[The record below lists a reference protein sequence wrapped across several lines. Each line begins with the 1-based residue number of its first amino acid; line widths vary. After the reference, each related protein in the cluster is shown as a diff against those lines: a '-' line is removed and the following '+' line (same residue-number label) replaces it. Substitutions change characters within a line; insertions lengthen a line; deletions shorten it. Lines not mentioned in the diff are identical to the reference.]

1 MTKRIFTAILL
12 VTVAILLLSSAAISV
27 VLYKDFKAQ
36 FFTELKSEAHT
47 IALALEAGLPAQS
60 YLPSLERGKISD
72 LRVTWV
78 AADGTVY
85 YDSEADEDTME
96 NHLLREEISEAL
108 QNGYG
113 DSMRNSETIAKKTI
127 YYACRLT
134 DGTVL
139 RVSGT
144 QDSVFGVLMQVLK
157 PTAAVLLAAV
167 LLALLLSY
175 RVSKRV
181 VRPLNELNLDNPQAA
196 EAYDE
201 LSPLVEKISAQNRQI
216 SAQMEQ
222 LRRSQEEFAAVT
234 GHMSE
239 GLLVLDR
246 KMQLLFCN
254 AAARRLLHT
263 DGGEGLSLLAV
274 NRSAPFREAAEE
286 ALAGKHAQE
295 SVALDGRIYQ
305 LMANPAY
312 DGETLTGAVLLLL
325 DVTERED
332 RERLRR
338 EFTANVSHE
347 LRTPLTSISGF
358 AELIRE
364 GVAKPEDVPRFADK
378 ICGEAHRLLALIED
392 ILKLSRL
399 DEGGSVEEKTP
410 QRLDVLAES
419 VVQQLAPLALEQGIS
434 LTADTA
440 PCEVPGVGRILEEL
454 IYNLCDN
461 AVKYNR
467 PQGTVRVTVAAEGQP
482 TLTVADTGIGIPAA
496 ERERVFER
504 FYRVDKSHS
513 KAVGGTGLGLSIVKH
528 AAAFHGAE
536 ISVQSELGKGTTITV
551 RFPTERPQE
560 AAHK

>member
-12 VTVAILLLSSAAISV
+12 VTVAILLLSSAVISV
-27 VLYKDFKAQ
+27 VLYEDFEAQ
-36 FFTELKSEAHT
+36 FFNELKSEAHT
-47 IALALEAGLPAQS
+47 IAVALESGLPAEE
-60 YLPSLERGKISD
+60 YLPALEPARVTD

-78 AADGTVY
+78 AANGDVL
-85 YDSEADEDTME
+85 YDSDADETTME
-96 NHLLREEISEAL
+96 NHLAREEIAEAL

-113 DSMRNSETIAKKTI
+113 DSTRNSATISKKTI

-144 QDSVFGVLMQVLK
+144 QDSVFGILLNVLK
-157 PTAAVLLAAV
+157 PTAGVLLAAV
-167 LLALLLSY
+167 LLALVLSY

-181 VRPLNELNLDNPQAA
+181 VRPLNELDLENPQKV
-196 EAYDE
+196 ETYDE
-201 LSPLVEKISAQNRQI
+201 LTPLLEKISAQNRQI
-216 SAQMEQ
+216 RTQMEQ

-239 GLLVLDR
+239 GLLVIDA
-246 KMQLLFCN
+246 KMRLLFCN
-254 AAARRLLHT
+254 EAAKRLLHIEQAET
-263 DGGEGLSLLAV
+263 QSLLTV
-274 NRSAPFREAAEE
+274 NRSAPFREAADN
-286 ALAGKHAQE
+286 ALQGKHAQE
-295 SVALDGRIYQ
+295 SLTLDGRIYQ
-305 LMANPAY
+305 LVANPAY

-364 GVAKPEDVPRFADK
+364 GLAKPEDIPRFADR
-378 ICGEAHRLLALIED
+378 ICSESQRLLALIED
-392 ILKLSRL
+392 ILRLSQL

-410 QRLDVLAES
+410 QKLDELTCS
-419 VVQQLAPLALEQGIS
+419 VVQQLAPVAKEKGIS
-434 LTADTA
+434 ITADTA
-440 PCEVPGVGRILEEL
+440 PCEVMGVRRILEEL

-467 PQGTVRVTVAAEGQP
+467 PKGSVKVTAKPTDGCP
-482 TLTVADTGIGIPAA
+482 TLIVADTGIGIPEA
-496 ERERVFER
+496 EQERVFER

-513 KAVGGTGLGLSIVKH
+513 KAISGTGLGLSIVKH
-528 AAAFHGAE
+528 AAAFHNAE
-536 ISVQSELGKGTTITV
+536 ITMQSEVGKGTEIKL
-551 RFPTERPQE
+551 RFP
-560 AAHK
+560 A

>member
-12 VTVAILLLSSAAISV
+12 VTVAILLLSSAVISV
-27 VLYKDFKAQ
+27 VLYEDFEAQ
-36 FFTELKSEAHT
+36 FFNELKSEAHT
-47 IALALEAGLPAQS
+47 IAVALESGLPAEE
-60 YLPSLERGKISD
+60 YLPALEPARVTD

-78 AADGTVY
+78 AANGDVL
-85 YDSEADEDTME
+85 YDSDADETTME
-96 NHLLREEISEAL
+96 NHLAREEIAEAL

-113 DSMRNSETIAKKTI
+113 DSTRNSATISKKTI

-144 QDSVFGVLMQVLK
+144 QDSVFGILLNVLK
-157 PTAAVLLAAV
+157 PTAGVLLAAV
-167 LLALLLSY
+167 LLALVLSY

-181 VRPLNELNLDNPQAA
+181 VRPLNELDLENPQKV
-196 EAYDE
+196 ETYDE
-201 LSPLVEKISAQNRQI
+201 LTPLLEKISAQNRQI
-216 SAQMEQ
+216 RTQMEQ

-239 GLLVLDR
+239 GLLVIDA
-246 KMQLLFCN
+246 KMRLLFCN
-254 AAARRLLHT
+254 EAAKRLLHIEQAET
-263 DGGEGLSLLAV
+263 QSLLTV
-274 NRSAPFREAAEE
+274 NRSAPFREAADN
-286 ALAGKHAQE
+286 ALQGKHAQE
-295 SVALDGRIYQ
+295 SLTLDGRIYQ
-305 LMANPAY
+305 LVANPAY

-364 GVAKPEDVPRFADK
+364 GLAKPEDIPRFADR
-378 ICGEAHRLLALIED
+378 ICSESQWLLALIED
-392 ILKLSRL
+392 ILRLSQL

-410 QRLDVLAES
+410 QKLDELACS
-419 VVQQLAPLALEQGIS
+419 VVQQLAPVAKEKGIS
-434 LTADTA
+434 ITADTA
-440 PCEVPGVGRILEEL
+440 PCEVMGVRRILEEL

-467 PQGTVRVTVAAEGQP
+467 PKGSVKVTAKPIDGCP
-482 TLTVADTGIGIPAA
+482 TLIVADTGIGIPEA
-496 ERERVFER
+496 EQERVFER

-513 KAVGGTGLGLSIVKH
+513 KAIGGTGLGLSIVKH
-528 AAAFHGAE
+528 AAAFHNAE
-536 ISVQSELGKGTTITV
+536 ITMQSEVGKGTEIKL
-551 RFPTERPQE
+551 RFP
-560 AAHK
+560 A

>member
-12 VTVAILLLSSAAISV
+12 VTVAILLLSSAVISV
-27 VLYKDFKAQ
+27 VLYEDFEAQ
-36 FFTELKSEAHT
+36 FFNELKSEAHT
-47 IALALEAGLPAQS
+47 IAVALESGLPAEE
-60 YLPSLERGKISD
+60 YLPALEPARVTD

-78 AADGTVY
+78 AANGDVL
-85 YDSEADEDTME
+85 YDSDADETTME
-96 NHLLREEISEAL
+96 NHLAREEIAEAL

-113 DSMRNSETIAKKTI
+113 DSTRNSATISKKTI

-144 QDSVFGVLMQVLK
+144 QDSVFGILLNVLK
-157 PTAAVLLAAV
+157 PTAGVLLAAV
-167 LLALLLSY
+167 LLALVLSY

-181 VRPLNELNLDNPQAA
+181 VRPLDELDLENPQKV
-196 EAYDE
+196 ETYDE
-201 LSPLVEKISAQNRQI
+201 LTPLLEKISAQNRQI
-216 SAQMEQ
+216 RTQMKQ

-239 GLLVLDR
+239 GLLVIDA
-246 KMQLLFCN
+246 KMRLLFCN
-254 AAARRLLHT
+254 EAAKRLLHIEQAET
-263 DGGEGLSLLAV
+263 QSLLTV
-274 NRSAPFREAAEE
+274 NRSAPFREAADN
-286 ALAGKHAQE
+286 ALQGKHAQE
-295 SVALDGRIYQ
+295 SLTLDGRIYQ
-305 LMANPAY
+305 LVANPAY

-364 GVAKPEDVPRFADK
+364 GLAKPEDIPRFADR
-378 ICGEAHRLLALIED
+378 ICSESQRLLALIED
-392 ILKLSRL
+392 ILRLSQL

-410 QRLDVLAES
+410 QKLDELACS
-419 VVQQLAPLALEQGIS
+419 VVQQLAPVAKEKGIS
-434 LTADTA
+434 ITADTA
-440 PCEVPGVGRILEEL
+440 PCEVMGVRRILEEL

-467 PQGTVRVTVAAEGQP
+467 PKGSVKVTAKPIDGCP
-482 TLTVADTGIGIPAA
+482 TLIVADTGIGIPEA
-496 ERERVFER
+496 EQERVFER

-513 KAVGGTGLGLSIVKH
+513 KAIGGTGLGLSIVKH
-528 AAAFHGAE
+528 AAAFHNAE
-536 ISVQSELGKGTTITV
+536 ITMQSEVGKGTEIKL
-551 RFPTERPQE
+551 RFPV
-560 AAHK
+560 

>member
-1 MTKRIFTAILL
+1 MTKRIFTAIVL
-12 VTVAILLLSSAAISV
+12 VTVVILLLTSAVVSV
-27 VLYKDFKAQ
+27 VLYEDLEAQ
-36 FFTELKSEAHT
+36 FFNELKSEAHT
-47 IALALEAGLPAQS
+47 IAVALESGLPAEE
-60 YLPSLERGKISD
+60 YLPALEPARVTD

-78 AADGTVY
+78 GASGAVL
-85 YDSEADEDTME
+85 YDSDADESTME
-96 NHLLREEISEAL
+96 NHLAREEIAEAL

-113 DSMRNSETIAKKTI
+113 DSTRNSATISKKTI

-144 QDSVFGVLMQVLK
+144 QDSVFGILRNVLK
-157 PTAAVLLAAV
+157 PMALVLVAAVG
-167 LLALLLSY
+167 LALVLSY

-181 VRPLNELNLDNPQAA
+181 VRPLNELDLEHPQKV
-196 EAYDE
+196 ETYDE
-201 LSPLVEKISAQNRQI
+201 LTPLLEKIAVQNRQI
-216 SAQMEQ
+216 RAQMEQ

-239 GLLVLDR
+239 GLLVIDAKKR
-246 KMQLLFCN
+246 LLFCN
-254 AAARRLLHT
+254 EAAKRLLHIGQAET
-263 DGGEGLSLLAV
+263 QSLLMV

-286 ALAGKHAQE
+286 ALQGKHAQQ
-295 SVALDGRIYQ
+295 SVTLDGRIYQ

-312 DGETLTGAVLLLL
+312 DGQTLTGAVLLLL

-364 GVAKPEDVPRFADK
+364 GLAKQEDIPRFADR
-378 ICGEAHRLLALIED
+378 ICRESQRLLALIED
-392 ILKLSRL
+392 ILRLSQL
-399 DEGGSVEEKTP
+399 DEGGTAEEKTP
-410 QRLDVLAES
+410 QKLDALAVS
-419 VVQQLAPLALEQGIS
+419 VVQQLAPVAKEKGIS
-434 LTADTA
+434 ITTDTA
-440 PCEVPGVGRILEEL
+440 PCEVMGVGRVLEEL

-467 PQGTVRVTVAAEGQP
+467 PKGSVKVTAKPVDGVP
-482 TLTVADTGIGIPAA
+482 TLIVADTGIGIPEA
-496 ERERVFER
+496 EQERVFER

-513 KAVGGTGLGLSIVKH
+513 KAIGGTGLGLSIVKH
-528 AAAFHGAE
+528 AAAFHNAE
-536 ISVQSELGKGTTITV
+536 ITMQSELGKGTEIRL
-551 RFPTERPQE
+551 RFP
-560 AAHK
+560 A

>member
-12 VTVAILLLSSAAISV
+12 VTVAILLLSSAVISV
-27 VLYKDFKAQ
+27 VLYEDFEAQ
-36 FFTELKSEAHT
+36 FFNELKSEAHT
-47 IALALEAGLPAQS
+47 IAVALESGLPAEE
-60 YLPSLERGKISD
+60 YLPALEPARVTD

-78 AADGTVY
+78 AANGDVL
-85 YDSEADEDTME
+85 YDSDADETTME
-96 NHLLREEISEAL
+96 NHLAREEIAEAL

-113 DSMRNSETIAKKTI
+113 DSTRNSATISKKTI

-144 QDSVFGVLMQVLK
+144 QDSVFGILLNVLK
-157 PTAAVLLAAV
+157 PTAGVLLAAV
-167 LLALLLSY
+167 LLALVLSY

-181 VRPLNELNLDNPQAA
+181 VRPLDELDLENPQKV
-196 EAYDE
+196 ETYDE
-201 LSPLVEKISAQNRQI
+201 LTPLLEKISAQNRQI
-216 SAQMEQ
+216 RTQMKQ

-239 GLLVLDR
+239 GLLVIDA
-246 KMQLLFCN
+246 KMRLLFCN
-254 AAARRLLHT
+254 EAAKRLLHIEQAET
-263 DGGEGLSLLAV
+263 QSLLTV
-274 NRSAPFREAAEE
+274 NRSAPFREAADN
-286 ALAGKHAQE
+286 ALQGKHAQE
-295 SVALDGRIYQ
+295 SLTLDGRIYQ
-305 LMANPAY
+305 LVANPAY

-364 GVAKPEDVPRFADK
+364 GLAKPEDIPRFADR
-378 ICGEAHRLLALIED
+378 ICSESQRLLALIED
-392 ILKLSRL
+392 ILRLSQL

-410 QRLDVLAES
+410 QKLDELACS
-419 VVQQLAPLALEQGIS
+419 VVQQLAPVAKEKGIS
-434 LTADTA
+434 ITADTA
-440 PCEVPGVGRILEEL
+440 PCEVMGVRRILEEL

-467 PQGTVRVTVAAEGQP
+467 PKGSVKVTAKPIDGCP
-482 TLTVADTGIGIPAA
+482 TLIVADTGIGIPEA
-496 ERERVFER
+496 EQERVFER
-504 FYRVDKSHS
+504 YYRVDKSHS
-513 KAVGGTGLGLSIVKH
+513 KAIGGTGLGLSIVKH
-528 AAAFHGAE
+528 AAAFHNAE
-536 ISVQSELGKGTTITV
+536 ITMQSEVGKGTEIKL
-551 RFPTERPQE
+551 RFPV
-560 AAHK
+560 

>member
-12 VTVAILLLSSAAISV
+12 VTVAILLLSSAVISV
-27 VLYKDFKAQ
+27 VLYEDFEAQ
-36 FFTELKSEAHT
+36 FFNELKSEAHT
-47 IALALEAGLPAQS
+47 IAVALESGLPAEE
-60 YLPSLERGKISD
+60 YLPALEPARVTD

-78 AADGTVY
+78 AANGDVL
-85 YDSEADEDTME
+85 YDSDADETTME
-96 NHLLREEISEAL
+96 NHLAREEIAEAL

-113 DSMRNSETIAKKTI
+113 DSTRNSATISKKTI

-144 QDSVFGVLMQVLK
+144 QDSVFGILLNVLK
-157 PTAAVLLAAV
+157 PTAGVLLAAV
-167 LLALLLSY
+167 LLALVLSY

-181 VRPLNELNLDNPQAA
+181 VRPLNELDLENPQKV
-196 EAYDE
+196 ETYDE
-201 LSPLVEKISAQNRQI
+201 LTPLLEKISAQNRQI
-216 SAQMEQ
+216 RTQMEQ

-239 GLLVLDR
+239 GLLVIDA
-246 KMQLLFCN
+246 KMRLLFCN
-254 AAARRLLHT
+254 EAAKRLLHIEQAET
-263 DGGEGLSLLAV
+263 QSLLTV
-274 NRSAPFREAAEE
+274 NRSAPFREAADN
-286 ALAGKHAQE
+286 ALQGKHAQE
-295 SVALDGRIYQ
+295 SLTLDGRIYQ
-305 LMANPAY
+305 LVANPAY

-364 GVAKPEDVPRFADK
+364 GLAKPEDIPRFADR
-378 ICGEAHRLLALIED
+378 ICSESQRLLALIED
-392 ILKLSRL
+392 ILRLSQL

-410 QRLDVLAES
+410 QKLDELACS
-419 VVQQLAPLALEQGIS
+419 VVQQLAPVAKEKGIS
-434 LTADTA
+434 ITADTA
-440 PCEVPGVGRILEEL
+440 PCEVMGVRRILEEL

-467 PQGTVRVTVAAEGQP
+467 PKGSVKVTAKPIDGCP
-482 TLTVADTGIGIPAA
+482 TLIVADTGIGIPEA
-496 ERERVFER
+496 EQERVFER

-513 KAVGGTGLGLSIVKH
+513 KAIGGTGLGLSIVKH
-528 AAAFHGAE
+528 AAAFHNAE
-536 ISVQSELGKGTTITV
+536 ITMQSEVGKGTEIKL
-551 RFPTERPQE
+551 RFPV
-560 AAHK
+560 

>member
-12 VTVAILLLSSAAISV
+12 VTVAILLLSSAVISV
-27 VLYKDFKAQ
+27 VLYEDFEAQ
-36 FFTELKSEAHT
+36 FFNELKSEAHT
-47 IALALEAGLPAQS
+47 IAVALESGLPAEE
-60 YLPSLERGKISD
+60 YLPALEPARVTD

-78 AADGTVY
+78 AANGDVL
-85 YDSEADEDTME
+85 YDSDADETTME
-96 NHLLREEISEAL
+96 NHLAREEIAEAL

-113 DSMRNSETIAKKTI
+113 DSTRNSATISKKTI

-144 QDSVFGVLMQVLK
+144 QDSVFGILLNVLK
-157 PTAAVLLAAV
+157 PTAGVLLAAV

-181 VRPLNELNLDNPQAA
+181 VRPLNELDLENPQKV
-196 EAYDE
+196 ETYDE
-201 LSPLVEKISAQNRQI
+201 LTPLLEKISAQNRQI
-216 SAQMEQ
+216 RTQMEQ

-239 GLLVLDR
+239 GLLVIDA
-246 KMQLLFCN
+246 KMRLLFCN
-254 AAARRLLHT
+254 EAAKRLLHIEQAET
-263 DGGEGLSLLAV
+263 QSLLTV
-274 NRSAPFREAAEE
+274 NRSAPFREAADN
-286 ALAGKHAQE
+286 ALQGKHAQE
-295 SVALDGRIYQ
+295 SLTLDGRIYQ
-305 LMANPAY
+305 LVANPAY

-364 GVAKPEDVPRFADK
+364 GLAKPEDIPRFADR
-378 ICGEAHRLLALIED
+378 ICSESQRLLALIED
-392 ILKLSRL
+392 ILRLSQL
-399 DEGGSVEEKTP
+399 DEGGSMEEKTP
-410 QRLDVLAES
+410 QKLDELACS
-419 VVQQLAPLALEQGIS
+419 VVQQLAPVAKEKGIS
-434 LTADTA
+434 ITADTA
-440 PCEVPGVGRILEEL
+440 PCEVMGVRRILEEL

-467 PQGTVRVTVAAEGQP
+467 PKGSVKVTAKPIDGCP
-482 TLTVADTGIGIPAA
+482 TLIVADTGIGIP
-496 ERERVFER
+496 ETEQERVFER

-513 KAVGGTGLGLSIVKH
+513 KAIGGTGLGLSIVKH
-528 AAAFHGAE
+528 AAAFHNAE
-536 ISVQSELGKGTTITV
+536 ITMQSEVGKGTEIKL
-551 RFPTERPQE
+551 RFP
-560 AAHK
+560 A

>member
-12 VTVAILLLSSAAISV
+12 VTVAILLLSSAVISV
-27 VLYKDFKAQ
+27 VLYEDFEAQ
-36 FFTELKSEAHT
+36 FFNDLKSEAHT
-47 IALALEAGLPAQS
+47 IAVALESGLPAEE
-60 YLPSLERGKISD
+60 YLPALEPARVTD

-78 AADGTVY
+78 AANGDVL
-85 YDSEADEDTME
+85 YDSDADETTME
-96 NHLLREEISEAL
+96 NHLAREEIAEAL

-113 DSMRNSETIAKKTI
+113 DSTRNSATISKKTI

-144 QDSVFGVLMQVLK
+144 QDSVFGILLNVLK
-157 PTAAVLLAAV
+157 PTAGVLLAAV
-167 LLALLLSY
+167 LLALVLSY

-181 VRPLNELNLDNPQAA
+181 VRPLDELDLENPQKV
-196 EAYDE
+196 ETYDE
-201 LSPLVEKISAQNRQI
+201 LTPLLEKISAQNRQI
-216 SAQMEQ
+216 RTQMKQ

-239 GLLVLDR
+239 GLLVIDA
-246 KMQLLFCN
+246 KMRLLFCN
-254 AAARRLLHT
+254 EAAKRLLHIEQAET
-263 DGGEGLSLLAV
+263 QSLLTV
-274 NRSAPFREAAEE
+274 NRSAPFREAADN
-286 ALAGKHAQE
+286 ALQGKHAQE
-295 SVALDGRIYQ
+295 SLTLDGRIYQ
-305 LMANPAY
+305 LVANPAY

-364 GVAKPEDVPRFADK
+364 GLAKPEDIPRFADR
-378 ICGEAHRLLALIED
+378 ICSESQRLLALIED
-392 ILKLSRL
+392 ILRLSQL

-410 QRLDVLAES
+410 QKLDELACS
-419 VVQQLAPLALEQGIS
+419 VVQQLAPVAKEKGIS
-434 LTADTA
+434 ITADTA
-440 PCEVPGVGRILEEL
+440 PCEVMGVRRILEEL

-467 PQGTVRVTVAAEGQP
+467 PKGSVKVTAKPIDGCP
-482 TLTVADTGIGIPAA
+482 TLIVADTGIGIPEA
-496 ERERVFER
+496 EQERVFER

-513 KAVGGTGLGLSIVKH
+513 KAIGGTGLGLSIVKH
-528 AAAFHGAE
+528 AAAFHNAE
-536 ISVQSELGKGTTITV
+536 ITMQSEVGKGTEIKL
-551 RFPTERPQE
+551 RFPV
-560 AAHK
+560 

>member
-12 VTVAILLLSSAAISV
+12 VTVAILLLSSAVISV
-27 VLYKDFKAQ
+27 VLYEDFEAQ
-36 FFTELKSEAHT
+36 FFNELKSEAHT
-47 IALALEAGLPAQS
+47 IAVALESGLPAEE
-60 YLPSLERGKISD
+60 YLPALEPARVTD

-78 AADGTVY
+78 AANGDVL
-85 YDSEADEDTME
+85 YDSDADETTME
-96 NHLLREEISEAL
+96 NHLAREEIAEAL

-113 DSMRNSETIAKKTI
+113 DSTRNSATISKKTI

-144 QDSVFGVLMQVLK
+144 QDSVFGILLNVLK
-157 PTAAVLLAAV
+157 PTAGVLLAAV
-167 LLALLLSY
+167 LLALVLSY

-181 VRPLNELNLDNPQAA
+181 VRPLNELDLENPQKV
-196 EAYDE
+196 ETYDE
-201 LSPLVEKISAQNRQI
+201 LTPLLEKISAQNRQI
-216 SAQMEQ
+216 RTQMEQ

-239 GLLVLDR
+239 GLLVIDA
-246 KMQLLFCN
+246 KMRLLFCN
-254 AAARRLLHT
+254 EAAKRLLHIEQAET
-263 DGGEGLSLLAV
+263 QSLLTV

-286 ALAGKHAQE
+286 ALQGKHAQE
-295 SVALDGRIYQ
+295 SVTLDGRIYQ

-364 GVAKPEDVPRFADK
+364 GLAKPEDIPRFADR
-378 ICGEAHRLLALIED
+378 ICSESQRLLALIED
-392 ILKLSRL
+392 ILRLSQL

-410 QRLDVLAES
+410 QKLDELACS
-419 VVQQLAPLALEQGIS
+419 VVQQLAPVAKEKGIS
-434 LTADTA
+434 ITADTA
-440 PCEVPGVGRILEEL
+440 PCEVMGVRRILEEL

-467 PQGTVRVTVAAEGQP
+467 PKGSVKVTAKPIDGCP
-482 TLTVADTGIGIPAA
+482 TLIVADTGIGIPEA
-496 ERERVFER
+496 EQERVFER

-513 KAVGGTGLGLSIVKH
+513 KAIGGTGLGLSIVKH
-528 AAAFHGAE
+528 AAAFHNAE
-536 ISVQSELGKGTTITV
+536 ITMQSEVGKGTEIKL
-551 RFPTERPQE
+551 RFP
-560 AAHK
+560 A

>member
-12 VTVAILLLSSAAISV
+12 VTVAILLLSSAVISV
-27 VLYKDFKAQ
+27 VLYEDFEAQ
-36 FFTELKSEAHT
+36 FFNELKSEAHT
-47 IALALEAGLPAQS
+47 IAVALESGLPAEE
-60 YLPSLERGKISD
+60 YLPALEPARVTD

-78 AADGTVY
+78 AANGDVL
-85 YDSEADEDTME
+85 YDSDADETTME
-96 NHLLREEISEAL
+96 NHLAREEIAEAL

-113 DSMRNSETIAKKTI
+113 DSTRNSATISKKTI

-144 QDSVFGVLMQVLK
+144 QDSVFGILLNVLK
-157 PTAAVLLAAV
+157 PTAGVLLAAV
-167 LLALLLSY
+167 LLALVLSY

-181 VRPLNELNLDNPQAA
+181 VRPLDELDLENPQKV
-196 EAYDE
+196 ETYDE
-201 LSPLVEKISAQNRQI
+201 LTPLLEKISAQNRQI
-216 SAQMEQ
+216 RTQMKQ

-239 GLLVLDR
+239 GLLVIDA
-246 KMQLLFCN
+246 KMRLLFCN
-254 AAARRLLHT
+254 EAAKRLLHIEQAET
-263 DGGEGLSLLAV
+263 QSLLTV
-274 NRSAPFREAAEE
+274 NRSAPFREAADN
-286 ALAGKHAQE
+286 ALQGKHAQE
-295 SVALDGRIYQ
+295 SLTLDGRIYQ
-305 LMANPAY
+305 LVANPAY

-364 GVAKPEDVPRFADK
+364 GLAKPEDIPRFADR
-378 ICGEAHRLLALIED
+378 ICSESQRLLALIED
-392 ILKLSRL
+392 ILRLSQL

-410 QRLDVLAES
+410 QKLDELACS
-419 VVQQLAPLALEQGIS
+419 VVQQLAPVAKEKGIS
-434 LTADTA
+434 ITADTA
-440 PCEVPGVGRILEEL
+440 PCEVMGVRRILEEL

-467 PQGTVRVTVAAEGQP
+467 PKGSVKVTAKPIDGCP
-482 TLTVADTGIGIPAA
+482 TLIVADTGIGIPEA
-496 ERERVFER
+496 EQERVFER
-504 FYRVDKSHS
+504 FYRVYKSHS
-513 KAVGGTGLGLSIVKH
+513 KAIGGTGLGLSIVKH
-528 AAAFHGAE
+528 AAAFHNAE
-536 ISVQSELGKGTTITV
+536 ITMQSEVGKGTEIKL
-551 RFPTERPQE
+551 RFPV
-560 AAHK
+560 

>member
-1 MTKRIFTAILL
+1 MTKRIFTAIVL
-12 VTVAILLLSSAAISV
+12 VTVVILLLSSALISV
-27 VLYKDFKAQ
+27 VLYEDLETQ
-36 FFTELKSEAHT
+36 FFNELKSEAHT
-47 IALALEAGLPAQS
+47 IAVALESGLPAEG
-60 YLPSLERGKISD
+60 YLPALEPARVTD

-78 AADGTVY
+78 AASGEVL
-85 YDSEADEDTME
+85 YDSDADETTME
-96 NHLLREEISEAL
+96 NHLAREEIAEAL

-113 DSMRNSETIAKKTI
+113 DSTRNSATISKKTI
-127 YYACRLT
+127 YYACRLS

-144 QDSVFGVLMQVLK
+144 QDSVFGILFNILK
-157 PTAAVLLAAV
+157 PMAWVLLAAV
-167 LLALLLSY
+167 GLALVLSY

-181 VRPLNELNLDNPQAA
+181 VRPLNELDLEHPQKV
-196 EAYDE
+196 ETYDE
-201 LSPLVEKISAQNRQI
+201 LTPLLEKISAQNRQI
-216 SAQMEQ
+216 RAQMEQ

-239 GLLVLDR
+239 GLLVIDA
-246 KMQLLFCN
+246 KMRLLFCN
-254 AAARRLLHT
+254 EAAKRLLHIGQAET
-263 DGGEGLSLLAV
+263 QSLLTV

-286 ALAGKHAQE
+286 ALQGKHAQE
-295 SVALDGRIYQ
+295 SVTLDGRIYQ

-364 GVAKPEDVPRFADK
+364 GLAKQEDIPRFADR
-378 ICGEAHRLLALIED
+378 ICKESQRLLALIED
-392 ILKLSRL
+392 ILRLSQL
-399 DEGGSVEEKTP
+399 DEGGTTEEKTP
-410 QRLDVLAES
+410 QKLDELAVS
-419 VVQQLAPLALEQGIS
+419 VVQQLAPVAKEKGIS
-434 LTADTA
+434 ITVDTV
-440 PCEVPGVGRILEEL
+440 PCEVMGVRRVLEEL

-467 PQGTVRVTVAAEGQP
+467 PKGSVKVTAKPIDGVP
-482 TLTVADTGIGIPAA
+482 TLIVADTGIGIPEA
-496 ERERVFER
+496 EQERVFER

-513 KAVGGTGLGLSIVKH
+513 KAIGGTGLGLSIVKH
-528 AAAFHGAE
+528 AAAFHNAE
-536 ISVQSELGKGTTITV
+536 IKMQSELGKGTEIRL
-551 RFPTERPQE
+551 RFP
-560 AAHK
+560 A

>member
-1 MTKRIFTAILL
+1 MTKRIFTAIVL
-12 VTVAILLLSSAAISV
+12 VTVVILLLSSALISI
-27 VLYKDFKAQ
+27 VLYEDLETQ
-36 FFTELKSEAHT
+36 FFHELKSEAHT
-47 IALALEAGLPAQS
+47 IAVALESGLPAEG
-60 YLPSLERGKISD
+60 YLPALEPARVTD

-78 AADGTVY
+78 AASGEVL
-85 YDSEADEDTME
+85 YDSDADETTME
-96 NHLLREEISEAL
+96 NHLAREEIAEAL

-113 DSMRNSETIAKKTI
+113 DSTRNSATISKKTI
-127 YYACRLT
+127 YYACRLS

-144 QDSVFGVLMQVLK
+144 QDSVFGILFNILK
-157 PTAAVLLAAV
+157 PMAWVLLAAV
-167 LLALLLSY
+167 GLALVLSY

-181 VRPLNELNLDNPQAA
+181 VRPLNELDLEHPQKV
-196 EAYDE
+196 ETYDE
-201 LSPLVEKISAQNRQI
+201 LTPLLEKIAAQNRQI
-216 SAQMEQ
+216 RAQMEQ

-239 GLLVLDR
+239 GLLVIDA

-254 AAARRLLHT
+254 EAAKRLLHIGQAET
-263 DGGEGLSLLAV
+263 QSLLTV

-286 ALAGKHAQE
+286 ALQGKHAQE
-295 SVALDGRIYQ
+295 SVTLDGRIYQ

-312 DGETLTGAVLLLL
+312 DGQTLTGAVLLLL

-364 GVAKPEDVPRFADK
+364 GLAKQEDIPRFADR
-378 ICGEAHRLLALIED
+378 ICKESQRLLALIED
-392 ILKLSRL
+392 ILRLSQL
-399 DEGGSVEEKTP
+399 DEGGATEEKTP
-410 QRLDVLAES
+410 QKLDELACA
-419 VVQQLAPLALEQGIS
+419 VVQQLAPVAKEKGIS
-434 LTADTA
+434 ITTDIA
-440 PCEVPGVGRILEEL
+440 PCEVMGVRRVLEEL

-467 PQGTVRVTVAAEGQP
+467 PKGTVKVTAKPLDGVP
-482 TLTVADTGIGIPAA
+482 TLIVADTGIGIPEA
-496 ERERVFER
+496 EQERVFER

-513 KAVGGTGLGLSIVKH
+513 KAIGGTGLGLSIVKH
-528 AAAFHGAE
+528 AAAFHNAE
-536 ISVQSELGKGTTITV
+536 IKMQSEVGKGTEI
-551 RFPTERPQE
+551 RLGFP
-560 AAHK
+560 A

>member
-12 VTVAILLLSSAAISV
+12 VTVAILLLSSAVISV
-27 VLYKDFKAQ
+27 VLYEDFEAQ
-36 FFTELKSEAHT
+36 FFNELKSEAHT
-47 IALALEAGLPAQS
+47 IAVALESGLPAEE
-60 YLPSLERGKISD
+60 YLPALEPARVTD

-78 AADGTVY
+78 AANGDVL
-85 YDSEADEDTME
+85 YDSDADETTME
-96 NHLLREEISEAL
+96 NHLAREEIAEAL

-113 DSMRNSETIAKKTI
+113 DSTRNSATISKKTI

-144 QDSVFGVLMQVLK
+144 QDSVFGILLNVLK
-157 PTAAVLLAAV
+157 PTAGVLLAAV
-167 LLALLLSY
+167 LLALVLSY

-181 VRPLNELNLDNPQAA
+181 VRPLNELDLENPQKV
-196 EAYDE
+196 ETYDE
-201 LSPLVEKISAQNRQI
+201 LTPLLEKISAQNRQI
-216 SAQMEQ
+216 RTQMEQ

-239 GLLVLDR
+239 GLLVIDA
-246 KMQLLFCN
+246 KMRLLFCN
-254 AAARRLLHT
+254 EAAKRLLHIEQAET
-263 DGGEGLSLLAV
+263 QSLLTV
-274 NRSAPFREAAEE
+274 NRSAPFREAADN
-286 ALAGKHAQE
+286 ALQGKHAQE
-295 SVALDGRIYQ
+295 SLTLDGRIYQ
-305 LMANPAY
+305 LVANPAY

-364 GVAKPEDVPRFADK
+364 GLAKPEDIPRFADR
-378 ICGEAHRLLALIED
+378 ICSESQRLLALIED
-392 ILKLSRL
+392 ILRLSQL

-410 QRLDVLAES
+410 QKLDELTCS
-419 VVQQLAPLALEQGIS
+419 VVQQLALVAKEKGIS
-434 LTADTA
+434 ITADTA
-440 PCEVPGVGRILEEL
+440 PCEVMGVRRILEEL

-467 PQGTVRVTVAAEGQP
+467 PKGSVKVTAKPIDGCP
-482 TLTVADTGIGIPAA
+482 TLIVADTGIGIPEA
-496 ERERVFER
+496 EQERVFER

-513 KAVGGTGLGLSIVKH
+513 KAIGGTGLGLSIVKH
-528 AAAFHGAE
+528 AAAFHNAE
-536 ISVQSELGKGTTITV
+536 ITMQSEVGKGTEIKL
-551 RFPTERPQE
+551 RFP
-560 AAHK
+560 A

>member
-12 VTVAILLLSSAAISV
+12 VTVAILLLSSAVISV
-27 VLYKDFKAQ
+27 VLYEDFEAQ
-36 FFTELKSEAHT
+36 FFNELKSEAHT
-47 IALALEAGLPAQS
+47 IAVALESGLPAEE
-60 YLPSLERGKISD
+60 YLPALEPARVTD

-78 AADGTVY
+78 AANGDVL
-85 YDSEADEDTME
+85 YDSDADETTME
-96 NHLLREEISEAL
+96 NHLAREEIAEAL

-113 DSMRNSETIAKKTI
+113 DSTRNSATISKKTI

-144 QDSVFGVLMQVLK
+144 QDSVFGILLNVLK
-157 PTAAVLLAAV
+157 PTAGVLLAAV

-181 VRPLNELNLDNPQAA
+181 VRPLNELDLENPQKV
-196 EAYDE
+196 ETYDE
-201 LSPLVEKISAQNRQI
+201 LTPLLEKISAQNRQI
-216 SAQMEQ
+216 RTQMEQ

-239 GLLVLDR
+239 GLLVIDA
-246 KMQLLFCN
+246 KMRLLFCN
-254 AAARRLLHT
+254 EAAKRLLHIEQAET
-263 DGGEGLSLLAV
+263 QSLLTV
-274 NRSAPFREAAEE
+274 NRSAPFREAADN
-286 ALAGKHAQE
+286 ALQGKHAQE
-295 SVALDGRIYQ
+295 SLTLDGRIYQ
-305 LMANPAY
+305 LVANPAY

-364 GVAKPEDVPRFADK
+364 GLAKPEDIPRFADR
-378 ICGEAHRLLALIED
+378 ICSESQRLLALIED
-392 ILKLSRL
+392 ILRLSQL

-410 QRLDVLAES
+410 QKLDELACS
-419 VVQQLAPLALEQGIS
+419 VVQQLAPVAKEKGIS
-434 LTADTA
+434 ITADTA
-440 PCEVPGVGRILEEL
+440 PCEVMGVRRILEEL

-467 PQGTVRVTVAAEGQP
+467 PKGSVKVTAKPIDGCP
-482 TLTVADTGIGIPAA
+482 TLIVADTGIGIPEA
-496 ERERVFER
+496 EQERVFER

-513 KAVGGTGLGLSIVKH
+513 KAIGGTGLGLSIVKH
-528 AAAFHGAE
+528 AAAFHNAE
-536 ISVQSELGKGTTITV
+536 ITMQSEVGKGTEIKL
-551 RFPTERPQE
+551 RFP
-560 AAHK
+560 A

>member
-12 VTVAILLLSSAAISV
+12 VTVAILLLSSAVISV
-27 VLYKDFKAQ
+27 VLYEDFEAQ
-36 FFTELKSEAHT
+36 FFNELKSEAHT
-47 IALALEAGLPAQS
+47 IAVALESGLPAEE
-60 YLPSLERGKISD
+60 YLPALEPARVTD

-78 AADGTVY
+78 AANGDVL
-85 YDSEADEDTME
+85 YDSDADETTME
-96 NHLLREEISEAL
+96 NHLAREEIAEAL

-113 DSMRNSETIAKKTI
+113 DSTRNSATISKKTI

-144 QDSVFGVLMQVLK
+144 QDSVFGILLNVLK
-157 PTAAVLLAAV
+157 PTAGVLLAAV
-167 LLALLLSY
+167 LLALVLSY

-181 VRPLNELNLDNPQAA
+181 VRPLNELDLENPQKV
-196 EAYDE
+196 ETYDE
-201 LSPLVEKISAQNRQI
+201 LTPLLEKISAQNRQI
-216 SAQMEQ
+216 RTQMEQ

-239 GLLVLDR
+239 GLLVIDA
-246 KMQLLFCN
+246 KMRLLFCN
-254 AAARRLLHT
+254 EAAKRLLHIEQAET
-263 DGGEGLSLLAV
+263 QSLLTV
-274 NRSAPFREAAEE
+274 NRSAPFREAADN
-286 ALAGKHAQE
+286 ALQGKHAQE
-295 SVALDGRIYQ
+295 SLTLDGRIYQ
-305 LMANPAY
+305 LVANPAY

-364 GVAKPEDVPRFADK
+364 GLAKPEDIPRFADR
-378 ICGEAHRLLALIED
+378 ICSESQRLLALIED
-392 ILKLSRL
+392 ILRLSQL

-410 QRLDVLAES
+410 QKLDELACS
-419 VVQQLAPLALEQGIS
+419 VVQQLAPVAKEKGIS
-434 LTADTA
+434 ITADTA
-440 PCEVPGVGRILEEL
+440 PCEVMGVRRILEEL

-467 PQGTVRVTVAAEGQP
+467 PKGSVKVTAKPTDGCP
-482 TLTVADTGIGIPAA
+482 TLIVADTGIGIPEA
-496 ERERVFER
+496 EQERVFER

-513 KAVGGTGLGLSIVKH
+513 KAISGTGLGLSIVKH
-528 AAAFHGAE
+528 AAAFHNAE
-536 ISVQSELGKGTTITV
+536 ITMQSEVGKGTEIKL
-551 RFPTERPQE
+551 RFP
-560 AAHK
+560 A